1 MGHFCLTQEPI
12 PSWRHQIALLEVCA
26 QVLGFP
32 RPTLA
37 VCMVWLRL
45 TPPELVLERFPLS
58 RTMWVCLHEL
68 IDMSMRRVCFLTCRF
83 YFGCCVGY
91 WWSSA
96 VKREGIWSYDR
107 QAATLRVAG
116 PGFSSL
122 CSHGQWLHGVS
133 NFYTLWS
140 YGDSCVLKVFCR
152 DVFQHCFD
160 QIGHSWYVVGYQSGR
175 GLHCWRQA
183 LGQLSWWDILLRFAS
198 VFFFFFSACLSS
210 PSHVMRHW
218 FSTAANMDVLT
229 KVVVTYETLPGW
241 CCSTEGARNF
251 SDLPPQAQ
259 AYIRFIENFLH
270 VPGKTLY
277 ICNALS

>member
-1 MGHFCLTQEPI
+1 MGHFYLTQEPI

-58 RTMWVCLHEL
+58 RTMWVCLHEV
-68 IDMSMRRVCFLTCRF
+68 IDMSMRRVCFLTRF

-107 QAATLRVAG
+107 QAATLRVVG

-133 NFYTLWS
+133 NFYTLC
-140 YGDSCVLKVFCR
+140 GPMEILVFLKF
-152 DVFQHCFD
+152 F
-160 QIGHSWYVVGYQSGR
+160 VVMFFSI
-175 GLHCWRQA
+175 A
-183 LGQLSWWDILLRFAS
+183 LTKLDILDTLSDIKVGVAYTVDDKPLDSFPGEIYYLDLQECS
-198 VFFFFFSACLSS
+198 FFSRLSFF
-210 PSHVMRHW
+210 PLPC
-218 FSTAANMDVLT
+218 NM
-229 KVVVTYETLPGW
+229 TLIFN
-241 CCSTEGARNF
+241 CS
-251 SDLPPQAQ
+251 
-259 AYIRFIENFLH
+259 
-270 VPGKTLY
+270 
-277 ICNALS
+277 